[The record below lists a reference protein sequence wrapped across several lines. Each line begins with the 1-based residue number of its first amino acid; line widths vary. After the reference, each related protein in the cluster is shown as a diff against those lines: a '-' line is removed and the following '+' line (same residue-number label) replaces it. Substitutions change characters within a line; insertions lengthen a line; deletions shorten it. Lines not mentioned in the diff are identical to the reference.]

1 MELKKFFGQLNIF
14 SICRQ
19 YYLPFWQCPHFIFLI
34 LSLIIIF
41 SSILTYFLGN
51 RFIQDPLLVALL
63 VLFLVAVL
71 FIFGFILIKGFEKL
85 AEANRLKSEFI
96 GIVSHQLR
104 TPLSNFRWCLE
115 LIMSGRIS
123 PVSQKQLEYFQ
134 ILRENSERMKEL
146 IKDLLIISRLEM
158 ANLPLRFSNFSF
170 KDLLESLVEEFK
182 PYAKASNL
190 EIEIKINNSQ
200 LNNIRSDQEKL
211 KIVVENLLDNAIR
224 YSQKKG
230 KVRILTEKR
239 NGNLYFQ
246 IDDEGIGIPRED
258 QKFIFQKFF
267 RAKNAK
273 VIQVQGTGLGL
284 YISKEIIKRLK
295 GKMGFKSQEEKG
307 STFWF
312 SIPIKK

>member
-1 MELKKFFGQLNIF
+1 MELKKIFSQLNIF
-14 SICRQ
+14 SICKQ
-19 YYLPFWQCPHFIFLI
+19 YYLPLWQCPHFIFLI
-34 LSLIIIF
+34 LSLLIIF

-63 VLFLVAVL
+63 VLLLVAIL
-71 FIFGFILIKGFEKL
+71 FIFGFILIQGFEKL

-115 LIMSGRIS
+115 LMMSGKIN

-134 ILRENSERMKEL
+134 ILRENSERMQEL
-146 IKDLLIISRLEM
+146 IKDLLIISKLET
-158 ANLPLRFSNFSF
+158 ANLPLKFSNFSF
-170 KDLLESLVEEFK
+170 KDLLESLIEEFR

-190 EIEIKINNSQ
+190 EIELKIENSQ
-200 LNNIRSDQEKL
+200 LKNIRSDSEKL
-211 KIVVENLLDNAIR
+211 KIVIENLLDNAIR

-230 KVRILTEKR
+230 RVKILAEKR
-239 NGNLYFQ
+239 NKNLYFQ
-246 IDDEGIGIPRED
+246 IDDEGIGIPKED

-267 RAKNAK
+267 RAKNAM
-273 VIQVQGTGLGL
+273 ITQTNGTGLGL
-284 YISKEIIKRLK
+284 YISKEIIKKLK
-295 GKMGFKSQEEKG
+295 GKIGFKSQEQKG